1 MTEGTPAPIDR
12 AALDRIIRRAAELQ
26 TAEREIGDSLSPDEV
41 MALGREVGIPGRYLQ
56 QALLEERTR
65 LASLTPAGTWERVVG
80 PAQVAAQRVVRGD
93 PESIEAGLLR
103 WVEENEL
110 LCVLRQQPGRVTWE
124 PLTGFQA
131 AVRRSTAVFQ
141 GNKRPYTLSR
151 ADTVSATVLGL
162 EPGWTHV
169 ALTATA
175 RKARSA
181 HLGGGAAVAGA
192 GALATVLMI
201 VLGALVPVALIPAPL
216 GLGIGYGVV
225 RGYHPIL
232 TRLQLGL
239 ESALDSLE
247 QRTPSAGRS
256 PPERPARI
264 IDLLASEIRKALKS

>member
-1 MTEGTPAPIDR
+1 MTEGTPARIDR

-65 LASLTPAGTWERVVG
+65 LASLTPSGAWERVIG
-80 PAQVAAQRVVRGD
+80 PTQVAAQRVVRGD
-93 PESIEAGLLR
+93 PDGIEASLLR
-103 WVEENEL
+103 WMEENEL
-110 LCVLRQQPGRVTWE
+110 LCVLRQQPGRITWE

-131 AVRRSTAVFQ
+131 AIRRSTAAFQ
-141 GNKRPYTLSR
+141 GSKRPFTLSR

-175 RKARSA
+175 HKARSA
-181 HLGGGAAVAGA
+181 LLGGGAAVAGA
-192 GALATVLMI
+192 GALASILMI
-201 VLGALVPVALIPAPL
+201 VLGAFVPVALIPAPV
-216 GLGIGYGVV
+216 GLGIGYGVL
-225 RGYHPIL
+225 RGYHPVVA
-232 TRLQLGL
+232 RLQLGL

-247 QRTPSAGRS
+247 QRASSAGRL
-256 PPERPARI
+256 PPQRPPRI

>member
-1 MTEGTPAPIDR
+1 MTEGTPARIDR

-26 TAEREIGDSLSPDEV
+26 TAEREIGDSLSPDDV

-65 LASLTPAGTWERVVG
+65 LASLTPASVWERVAG

-93 PESIEAGLLR
+93 PDSVEASLLR
-103 WVEENEL
+103 WVEDNEL
-110 LCVLRQQPGRVTWE
+110 LCILRQQPGRITWE

-131 AVRRSTAVFQ
+131 AVRRSTAAFQ
-141 GNKRPYTLSR
+141 GNKRPFTLSR

-169 ALTATA
+169 ALIATA

-181 HLGGGAAVAGA
+181 HLGGGVAVAGA
-192 GALATVLMI
+192 GALAAILMI
-201 VLGALVPVALIPAPL
+201 VLGAFVPVALIPAPV
-216 GLGIGYGVV
+216 GLGIGYGVL
-225 RGYHPIL
+225 RGYHPVL
-232 TRLQLGL
+232 ARLQLGL

-247 QRTPSAGRS
+247 QRAPSSGRL
-256 PPERPARI
+256 PPQRPPRI
-264 IDLLASEIRKALKS
+264 IDLLASEIRKALKP